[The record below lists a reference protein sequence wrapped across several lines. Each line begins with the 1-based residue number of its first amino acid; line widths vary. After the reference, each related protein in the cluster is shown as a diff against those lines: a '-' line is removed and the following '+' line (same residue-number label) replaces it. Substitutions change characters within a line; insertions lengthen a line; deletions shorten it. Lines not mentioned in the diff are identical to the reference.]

1 MIGDRYS
8 IKFTIPG
15 KGEAMGEL
23 IRIKG
28 PHLTEIINRNLPI
41 NSRGLVR
48 ERMFVIPTNVLYT
61 IEKPVNLG
69 KKGDIVYDSKA
80 KAIII
85 LLEEKRF
92 DSKMANIGEITKG
105 LKIFE
110 SLRMSAGVRIEA
122 VE

>member
-15 KGEAMGEL
+15 KGEVLGEL
-23 IRIKG
+23 VRIKG
-28 PHLTEIINRNLPI
+28 PHLTELINRNLPI
-41 NSRGLVR
+41 NSRGLLR
-48 ERMFVIPTNVLYT
+48 EGMFIIPTNVLYT

-105 LKIFE
+105 LKVFE
-110 SLRMSAGVRIEA
+110 SLKMSSGVRIE
-122 VE
+122 VNE